1 MDMRET
7 MINLDHEQY
16 DLCIKEIMKSDMSI
30 SAQHKI
36 KALLK
41 TALMRADQAR
51 NLGLIPKKSS
61 SGP

>member
-1 MDMRET
+1 MDMREA
-7 MINLDHEQY
+7 MIKLDREQY
-16 DLCIKEIMKSDMSI
+16 ELCIKEIMKSDIPVNTQRS
-30 SAQHKI
+30 I

-51 NLGLIPKKSS
+51 KLGLIPKKSP